1 MSMAVQTV
9 SGSFRSPTRI
19 QDSMFVFD
27 SVTKKS
33 HEILS
38 VAPDD
43 FESVAISANN
53 RSIYFTRATRQGNIW
68 SMALK

>member
-1 MSMAVQTV
+1 
-9 SGSFRSPTRI
+9 
-19 QDSMFVFD
+19 MFVFD